1 MITKE
6 QFTEKVMKDLKRLM
20 PQEILDK
27 CEVKKVVVT
36 KDNDT
41 QLTGICFNRGEGL
54 PCPTFYVEAA
64 YEAYIRGESYYS
76 LINGLV
82 ESAVEHWNVE
92 VPIDVNDLGYEKM
105 KDKLVFQIVDS
116 DRNKNRLR
124 ELVSSDVA
132 SGLALIYR
140 FEIKAPG
147 GVMSIP
153 ITKDM
158 AASFGYDL
166 AVMDKDARANMQRIY
181 PATLTTPTE
190 EIKEMAT
197 GEQAIN
203 LLEIEAEMDD
213 KGYLLKNDSARLGS
227 SALFYPDMMEKIGN
241 KLKENYYV
249 LPTSTNEIMIV
260 PTTNTLPARE
270 LMSMLK
276 QGNELFTTNE
286 TILSDKLFMYDRGN
300 RLLAQVTVPNRE
312 VEMER

>member
-6 QFTEKVMKDLKRLM
+6 QFTEKVMEELKRLM

-27 CEVKKVVVT
+27 CELEKVVVT

-41 QLTGICFNRGEGL
+41 KLTGICFNRGEGL
-54 PCPTFYVEAA
+54 PCPTFYVEGA
-64 YEAYIRGESYYS
+64 YDAYIKGESYDD
-76 LINGLV
+76 LVNALV
-82 ESAVEHWNVE
+82 ESAIEHWNME
-92 VPIDVNDLGYEKM
+92 VPIDINDLNYEKM

-158 AASFGYDL
+158 ADSYGYGL
-166 AVMDKDARANMQRIY
+166 ETLDKDARENMQRIY
-181 PATLTTPTE
+181 PAILTTPVE
-190 EIKEMAT
+190 AMKEMAT
-197 GEQAIN
+197 GENAIN
-203 LLEIEAEMDD
+203 LLESESEMDD
-213 KGYLLKNDSARLGS
+213 VGYLLKNDNARLGA
-227 SALFYPDMMEKIGN
+227 SALFYPDLMEKIGN
-241 KLKENYYV
+241 MVKENYYV
-249 LPTSTNEIMIV
+249 LPTSTNEVMIV
-260 PTTNTLPARE
+260 PATNALPARE

-276 QGNELFTTNE
+276 QGNELFATNE
-286 TILSDKLFMYDRGN
+286 TILSDKLYMYDRGN
-300 RLLAQVTVPNRE
+300 RMLALVSVPNRE

>member
-6 QFTEKVMKDLKRLM
+6 QFAEKVMEDLKKLM

-27 CEVKKVVVT
+27 CELEKVVVT

-41 QLTGICFNRGEGL
+41 ELTGICFNRGEGL

-64 YEAYIRGESYYS
+64 YGAYTNGESYDALVNS
-76 LINGLV
+76 LV
-82 ESAVEHWNVE
+82 ESAVEHWNME
-92 VPIDVNDLGYEKM
+92 VPIDVNDLSYEKM

-116 DRNKNRLR
+116 DRNKKRLR

-158 AASFGYDL
+158 ANTYGYDM
-166 AVMDKDARANMQRIY
+166 AVMEVDARENMQRLY
-181 PATLTTPTE
+181 PAMLTTLVE
-190 EIKEMAT
+190 AMKEMTT

-203 LLEIEAEMDD
+203 FLESKEEMDD
-213 KGYLLKNDSARLGS
+213 VGYLLKNDNLTLGA
-227 SALFYPDMMEKIGN
+227 SALFYPGMMEMVGN
-241 KLKENYYV
+241 MVKENYYV
-249 LPTSTNEIMIV
+249 LPTSTNEVMVV
-260 PTTNTLPARE
+260 PISNAMPARE

-276 QGNELFTTNE
+276 QGNALFTTNE
-286 TILSDKLFMYDRGN
+286 TALSDKLFMYDRGTG
-300 RLLAQVTVPNRE
+300 LLALVSVPNRE
-312 VEMER
+312 IEMER